1 MAQNQPRCPLC
12 NGPTKRNGFSEL
24 GAQHWLCRDK
34 QCRVSVDK
42 TRPDLRL
49 ATDFRRFIAHITG
62 KKSMTE
68 IATEMG
74 ISRRY
79 LSTKFQPFWTIPTP
93 DPVDPSRVH
102 DQIFIDGTRL
112 SAGCLLI
119 ASTDTHIVNW
129 VWAKEETTHDYLR
142 LLRPIPAPLVVCLDG
157 GRGAYSAI
165 RQTWPTTKIQR
176 CLVHA
181 QRVVRRY
188 VTSQPRTDA
197 GKDIYQLAHALTRIT
212 DLEQAAQWS
221 AQLHNFHVKYKTY
234 MAEKTLSVITGKR
247 EFTHLNVRKAYNS
260 LENLNHKGWL
270 FTYLTPPDNPANPDI
285 VWAST
290 TNTLEGG
297 FNSNLKLQAR
307 LHRGRTGERQRKT
320 IDWWLYMRIHQP
332 RDLQQVAKEHN
343 WGRDALSKVNAT
355 THNENKANHETGRP
369 ALYDNAISN
378 EYSHN
383 LGVRK
388 GWAGT

>member
-1 MAQNQPRCPLC
+1 
-12 NGPTKRNGFSEL
+12 
-24 GAQHWLCRDK
+24 
-34 QCRVSVDK
+34 
-42 TRPDLRL
+42 
-49 ATDFRRFIAHITG
+49 
-62 KKSMTE
+62 
-68 IATEMG
+68 
-74 ISRRY
+74 
-79 LSTKFQPFWTIPTP
+79 
-93 DPVDPSRVH
+93 
-102 DQIFIDGTRL
+102 
-112 SAGCLLI
+112 
-119 ASTDTHIVNW
+119 
-129 VWAKEETTHDYLR
+129 
-142 LLRPIPAPLVVCLDG
+142 
-157 GRGAYSAI
+157 
-165 RQTWPTTKIQR
+165 
-176 CLVHA
+176 
-181 QRVVRRY
+181 
-188 VTSQPRTDA
+188 
-197 GKDIYQLAHALTRIT
+197 
-212 DLEQAAQWS
+212 
-221 AQLHNFHVKYKTY
+221 

-247 EFTHLNVRKAYNS
+247 EFTHVNVRKAYNS

-290 TNTLEGG
+290 TNTLEEG

-378 EYSHN
+378 KYSHN